1 MSVTPVQCTADLACE
16 AVVIVPV
23 VEGFPASNAER
34 LAWRS
39 VAAAMGALQAA
50 EVSHDKYRLI
60 GGAMV
65 TLHVRRLG
73 LDDVAIR
80 AKRDADIGLPL
91 TVLTESPIEAHLSAI
106 FENRRSGNRWTSNEG
121 LTVDVLVH
129 EARASMRLPMV
140 NGRQFDRAAGLHLA
154 MRRPAVMV
162 DVLLE
167 REQTRVPL
175 PDALGAVALK
185 VAVFQERHE
194 TKDLDDLW
202 RLLEVAL
209 AEGVEAAE
217 LQAVLGPVDKPRS
230 YLAEL
235 RRIAAGGRMLDGLD
249 KTTAVKLRALAAAYV
264 AEI

>member
-1 MSVTPVQCTADLACE
+1 MRPSRPGYFTARSRVIACE
-16 AVVIVPV
+16 AVVMVPG
-23 VEGFPASNAER
+23 VEVFPASNAER

-39 VAAAMGALQAA
+39 VAAAMAALQAA
-50 EVSHDKYRLI
+50 GVSHDKYRLI

-80 AKRDADIGLPL
+80 ATRDADIGLPL
-91 TVLTESPIEAHLSAI
+91 TVLTESPIEEHLSAI
-106 FENRRSGNRWTSNEG
+106 FDHRPAGNRWTSS
-121 LTVDVLVH
+121 D
-129 EARASMRLPMV
+129 
-140 NGRQFDRAAGLHLA
+140 
-154 MRRPAVMV
+154 
-162 DVLLE
+162 
-167 REQTRVPL
+167 EQTRVPL
-175 PDALGAVALK
+175 PDVVAAVALK

-194 TKDLDDLW
+194 TKDLDDVW
-202 RLLEVAL
+202 RLLEVAR

-249 KTTAVKLRALAAAYV
+249 KGTAVRLRALAAAHV